1 MKILRI
7 IIPIVIFILILFVYL
22 DRSNIFK
29 FSKSNN
35 KVSSS
40 SVYIPKI
47 TFKYHIDSM
56 EHTSSVLN
64 LYPQTSDN
72 TIYSETS
79 YISPY
84 TIADDIGFSFPPSV
98 SGGSTMIWS
107 RGGSSF
113 SYSNNTYFYT
123 SNNSNISSYVNPY
136 IFINQVL
143 TQYFGMI
150 SVKFKYL
157 EEINNNSII
166 IKVFPVI
173 SGSYIYDSSGRYYE
187 DFSFYSNG
195 EIKSFTIKP
204 IYLTSHY
211 GNLVNVKLNSADISE
226 FGSSVNFPVVQNL
239 SVLDISSSYYMDSN
253 DSLIFPIYLISANA
267 DIINQSSVPIS
278 LYVPEVQFK

>member
-1 MKILRI
+1 MK
-7 IIPIVIFILILFVYL
+7 
-22 DRSNIFK
+22 
-29 FSKSNN
+29 
-35 KVSSS
+35 
-40 SVYIPKI
+40 
-47 TFKYHIDSM
+47 
-56 EHTSSVLN
+56 HTSTILN

-98 SGGSTMIWS
+98 SEGSTMIWS
-107 RGGSSF
+107 RGGISF
-113 SYSNNTYFYT
+113 SYSNNTYFYS

-157 EEINNNSII
+157 EEISNNSII

-173 SGSYIYDSSGRYYE
+173 NGSYIYDSSGKYYE

-204 IYLTSHY
+204 VYLTSYY
-211 GNLVNVKLNSADISE
+211 GKLVNVKLNSSDISK
-226 FGSSVNFPVVQNL
+226 FGSSVNLPIVQNL